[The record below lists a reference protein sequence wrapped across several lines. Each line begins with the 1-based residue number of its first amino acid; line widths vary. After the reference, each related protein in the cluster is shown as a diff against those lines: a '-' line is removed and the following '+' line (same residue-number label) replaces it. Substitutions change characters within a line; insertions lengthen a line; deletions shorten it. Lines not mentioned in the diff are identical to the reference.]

1 MTEPTDRTGPSTEP
15 STEPSPELVEVGH
28 ACFDFARHG
37 DTRRLLAYVAAG
49 VPVDLTDASGNT
61 LVMLAAYHGHA
72 DAVLGLAAAGA
83 DVDRVNDRGQ
93 TPLAGA
99 VFKGEDDVVH
109 ALLEQGADPDRG
121 TPSARATAQMFG
133 RTDLIPGG

>member
-1 MTEPTDRTGPSTEP
+1 MTEPTTPA
-15 STEPSPELVEVGH
+15 PELVEVAH

-37 DTRRLLAYVAAG
+37 DTPRLLAYVAAG

-61 LVMLAAYHGHA
+61 LLMLAAYHGHA

-83 DVDRVNDRGQ
+83 EVDRTNDRGQ

-99 VFKGEDDVVH
+99 VFKGEDDVVR
-109 ALLEQGADPDRG
+109 ALLQHGADPELG
-121 TPSARATAQMFG
+121 TPSARATAEMFG
-133 RTDLIPGG
+133 RTDLLPPEQP